1 MTTPDDSAARLRAAL
16 SAPSSSDRLQAALAA
31 GTHPN
36 PQYVDVLVERSAIEP
51 DFYVRD
57 MLTWSLTR
65 HPASITVPL
74 LLRET
79 QAVGDQARSQALHS
93 LSKIG
98 HPDGYL
104 PARAL
109 LRDDVDEV
117 ARAAWRTAVALAPTG
132 TEAALGVEL
141 ASQLSRGD
149 RSLQQS
155 LSRALAE
162 LGPAAEQALTDAA
175 ANGSPEVRVHAIATG
190 RLIDDPDE
198 SFEAAVWEA
207 KRFVALGSSPV
218 TPKGDAAGT

>member
-1 MTTPDDSAARLRAAL
+1 MTTPDDIAARLRAAL

-36 PQYVDVLVERSAIEP
+36 PLYVDVLVERSAIEP

-98 HPDGYL
+98 HPDGYR

-117 ARAAWRTAVALAPTG
+117 ARAAWRTAVALVPEG
-132 TEAALGVEL
+132 SEADLAFEL
-141 ASQLSRGD
+141 ATQLGRGD

-155 LSRALAE
+155 LSRALAG
-162 LGPAAEQALTDAA
+162 LGSAAEEVLTDAA
-175 ANGSPEVRVHAIATG
+175 AHGTPDVRVHAIATR
-190 RLIDDPDE
+190 RLVDDPDE

-207 KRFVALGSSPV
+207 KRFVALESAP
-218 TPKGDAAGT
+218 AAPDVED